1 MKDLERGFIDKN
13 QILEYVSEKQ
23 IFGLVFKQEPVIY
36 QYITSPF
43 RKDSNPGC
51 WFEYS
56 PRGALRFVDFA
67 NNKIINGI
75 KMNNIDCFDAVQ
87 IYYKLGNFYKT
98 LEFIK
103 EKLIDEK
110 DVKPKARIIKP
121 TTKREIEIYIE
132 ARDFDSRDRR
142 FWSRYG
148 ISRQNLVNDNV
159 FAVKRFKMLNTRG
172 GDILKRV
179 YDPCYAYTKFKDNR
193 KKLYRP
199 FKKGKGKFLTNCSA
213 NDIGGIDSVDKGA
226 RQLLISKSYKDWR
239 VLKNT
244 GLNCV
249 WFQNEGMIPSDEI
262 LVSLCKNYD
271 DIVVFFDNDEAG
283 ITASMKVAN
292 SINRFF
298 PFRARPLYLPEHLN
312 LERKISDPSDMYYR
326 MGIKNLEQFLK
337 ENL

>member
-1 MKDLERGFIDKN
+1 MEDLERGFIDKN

-23 IFGLVFKQEPVIY
+23 IFELVFKQEPVIY

-56 PRGALRFVDFA
+56 PRGVLRFIDFA
-67 NNKIINGI
+67 NDKVINGI

-87 IYYKLGNFYKT
+87 VYYKLGNFYKT

-103 EKLIDEK
+103 EKLVNEEVINSK
-110 DVKPKARIIKP
+110 VRIIKP
-121 TTKREIEIYIE
+121 IVKRSVEIYIE
-132 ARDFDSRDRR
+132 AREFDSRDKR

-148 ISRQNLVNDNV
+148 ISRQNLVDDNV

-172 GDILKRV
+172 GDILKRA
-179 YDPCYAYTKFKDNR
+179 YDPCYAYTEFKNNR

-199 FKKGKGKFLTNCSA
+199 FKRGGSRFLTNCSA
-213 NDIGGIDSVDKGA
+213 NDIGGINSINKNVE
-226 RQLLISKSYKDWR
+226 QLIISKSYKDWR
-239 VLKNT
+239 VLKNR
-244 GLNCV
+244 GLNCI

-262 LVSLCKNYD
+262 LVSLSKNYD
-271 DIVVFFDNDEAG
+271 NIVVFFDNDEAG
-283 ITASMKVAN
+283 IMTSMKVAN

-298 PFRARPLYLPEHLN
+298 PFRARPLYLPEYLN
-312 LERKISDPSDMYYR
+312 LERRISDPSDMYYK
-326 MGIKNLEQFLK
+326 MGVKNLEQFLK
-337 ENL
+337 ESL